1 MRAKKIFAVATTVAL
16 ALTMN
21 LSAFANE
28 GSKWSYTGPKT
39 QDDKYFNELK
49 WFENDANNYT
59 YNCWSKEG
67 TSEKM
72 GISQKVKIT
81 EAGKYTL
88 TMNIMGGSGDGITV
102 IPFIGSNQGAGTAT
116 TGWNDNPST
125 WSSVKF
131 TADLKKGVYDVGCLC
146 DMSNPNAW
154 GYVDNISLVGPS
166 GDEVL
171 NKGDFEI
178 TQDEWEDYVGDDAK
192 FEEDAEPETEEEVD
206 DTEDTED
213 AGSDNVDDSS
223 DPVTSND
230 GNDGNV
236 AQTGDMGPA
245 AMGAMIILAAGVII
259 FTRKR
264 SEA

>member
-21 LSAFANE
+21 LSVFANE

-39 QDDKYFNELK
+39 EEEKYFNELK

-59 YNCWSKEG
+59 YNVWSKEG

-81 EAGKYTL
+81 EPGKYTL
-88 TMNIMGGSGDGITV
+88 TMDIMGGSGDGITV
-102 IPFIGSNQGAGTAT
+102 VPFIGDNKGAGTAT

-125 WSSVKF
+125 WANIKF
-131 TADLKKGVYDVGCLC
+131 TANLKAGVYDVGCLC
-146 DMSNPNAW
+146 DMSNQNAW
-154 GYVDNISLVGPS
+154 GYIDNISLVDEN

-178 TQDEWEDYVGDDAK
+178 AQDEWEDYIGDDAS
-192 FEEDAEPETEEEVD
+192 FEEDSEPETDAEEE
-206 DTEDTED
+206 ETED
-213 AGSDNVDDSS
+213 AGSDDVDEPS
-223 DPVTSND
+223 DPVTSED
-230 GNDGNV
+230 GNTGNV
-236 AQTGDMGPA
+236 AETGDMGPV
-245 AMGAMIILAAGVII
+245 AMGSLIILAAGVII

>member
-28 GSKWSYTGPKT
+28 GSKWSYTGPAT
-39 QDDKYFNELK
+39 EDEKYFNELK

-59 YNCWSKEG
+59 YNVWSKDG

-88 TMNIMGGSGDGITV
+88 TMDIMGGAGDGITV
-102 IPFIGSNQGAGTAT
+102 IPFIGDKQGAGQAT

-125 WSSVKF
+125 WTNIKF
-131 TADLKKGVYDVGCLC
+131 TADLKAGVYDVGCLC
-146 DMSNPNAW
+146 DMSAENAW
-154 GYVDNISLVGPS
+154 GYIDNVSLVDEN

-178 TQDEWEDYVGDDAK
+178 SQDEWDEYIGDDAS
-192 FEEDAEPETEEEVD
+192 FEEDPAEEEETEEE
-206 DTEDTED
+206 TEDS
-213 AGSDNVDDSS
+213 GSS
-223 DPVTSND
+223 DVSEPDDQVVPED
-230 GNDGNV
+230 GSGSGNV
-236 AQTGDMGPA
+236 AETGDMGPV
-245 AMGAMIILAAGVII
+245 AMGSLIILAAGVII